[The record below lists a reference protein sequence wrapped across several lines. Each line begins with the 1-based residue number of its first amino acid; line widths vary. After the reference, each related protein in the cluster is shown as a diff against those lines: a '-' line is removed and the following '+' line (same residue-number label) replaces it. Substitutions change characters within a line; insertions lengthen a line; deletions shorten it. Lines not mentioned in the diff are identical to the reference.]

1 MVGQSRKWMI
11 IIATTWIQAF
21 TGTNFDFSTYSSTL
35 KSVLGIS
42 QVQLN
47 YLSVASDMGKAL
59 GWCCGVCLMHFP
71 SWIVMFIA
79 TFMGLFGYGLQW
91 LVIQKLIVLPYFM
104 VFLLCLMAGCSI
116 CWFNTVCYVLC
127 IRNFPTNRAF
137 ALSLT
142 ISYNGVSAALYTFI
156 AKAIDPE
163 DDTVYLFLNAV
174 VPLITSCLALIPIL
188 HQPPQQQL
196 SADDIRHDS
205 FIFLVLNILAVLTGL
220 YLILLHSVS
229 STLLTA
235 RILVMGAVILLFLP
249 LCLPGVVY
257 AKNWAYR
264 AMQMS
269 IFYDFLSFNLVDTD
283 DVDTDNELKEQ
294 SKALN
299 GSPHRVIDK
308 ERYFKCFGKA
318 LEKDRLTMLGE
329 EHSAGLLLKKLDFW
343 LYYAAY
349 FCAGTMGLVY
359 TNNLGQIAQS
369 LGYRSKLKSLVT
381 LYSTCSFFG
390 RLLSAAPDYLRN
402 KVYFPRTGWLAIAVL
417 PTPMA
422 FCLLTASGSEIA
434 LNAST
439 VLIALS
445 SGFIFSTAVS
455 VTSELFGPESASI
468 NHNILITNIPIGSLL
483 YGLLAALVY
492 DEHAGKLRHGNL
504 LSEAT
509 VCIGRQCHMQT
520 FMWWLFISS
529 SGLISCFILFLRTRL
544 AYNRFEKN
552 RCQIECS

>member
-1 MVGQSRKWMI
+1 
-11 IIATTWIQAF
+11 
-21 TGTNFDFSTYSSTL
+21 
-35 KSVLGIS
+35 
-42 QVQLN
+42 
-47 YLSVASDMGKAL
+47 
-59 GWCCGVCLMHFP
+59 
-71 SWIVMFIA
+71 
-79 TFMGLFGYGLQW
+79 
-91 LVIQKLIVLPYFM
+91 
-104 VFLLCLMAGCSI
+104 MAGCSI

-156 AKAIDPE
+156 AKAIDPK

-188 HQPPQQQL
+188 RQPPQQQL

-235 RILVMGAVILLFLP
+235 RILIMGAVILLFLP

-257 AKNWAYR
+257 AKNWAYQ
-264 AMQMS
+264 AIQMS

-283 DVDTDNELKEQ
+283 DADTDNELEEQ

-299 GSPHRVIDK
+299 GSPHHVIDK
-308 ERYFKCFGKA
+308 ERYFECFGKA

-329 EHSAGLLLKKLDFW
+329 EHSAGLLVKKLDFW

-390 RLLSAAPDYLRN
+390 RLLSAAPDYLR
-402 KVYFPRTGWLAIAVL
+402 KY
-417 PTPMA
+417 
-422 FCLLTASGSEIA
+422 
-434 LNAST
+434 
-439 VLIALS
+439 
-445 SGFIFSTAVS
+445 VS
-455 VTSELFGPESASI
+455 I
-468 NHNILITNIPIGSLL
+468 YRKL
-483 YGLLAALVY
+483 Y
-492 DEHAGKLRHGNL
+492 
-504 LSEAT
+504 T
-509 VCIGRQCHMQT
+509 
-520 FMWWLFISS
+520 
-529 SGLISCFILFLRTRL
+529 
-544 AYNRFEKN
+544 
-552 RCQIECS
+552 

>member
-1 MVGQSRKWMI
+1 
-11 IIATTWIQAF
+11 
-21 TGTNFDFSTYSSTL
+21 
-35 KSVLGIS
+35 
-42 QVQLN
+42 
-47 YLSVASDMGKAL
+47 
-59 GWCCGVCLMHFP
+59 
-71 SWIVMFIA
+71 
-79 TFMGLFGYGLQW
+79 
-91 LVIQKLIVLPYFM
+91 
-104 VFLLCLMAGCSI
+104 MAGCSI

-264 AMQMS
+264 AIQMS

-308 ERYFKCFGKA
+308 ERYFECFGKA
-318 LEKDRLTMLGE
+318 LEKDRLTML
-329 EHSAGLLLKKLDFW
+329 
-343 LYYAAY
+343 
-349 FCAGTMGLVY
+349 GTMGLVY

-390 RLLSAAPDYLRN
+390 RLLSAAPDYLR
-402 KVYFPRTGWLAIAVL
+402 
-417 PTPMA
+417 
-422 FCLLTASGSEIA
+422 SEIA
-434 LNAST
+434 LSAST

-509 VCIGRQCHMQT
+509 VCIGLPT
-520 FMWWLFISS
+520 TVLK
-529 SGLISCFILFLRTRL
+529 RTDV
-544 AYNRFEKN
+544 K
-552 RCQIECS
+552 